1 MAIDNPFSPRFGAVP
16 PVLAG
21 RREVQRDLALVADGD
36 LNSPSCASLLLGT
49 RGMGKTTLLQVLEES
64 FESRGWFTLSVTA
77 RPSGGLL
84 EDLTARAVD
93 LHHRI
98 THGPDPQPRR
108 RLTGMGAF
116 GVNVATELVEPPERP
131 LDLRQTLAHLGQAAQ
146 EQGSGLFV
154 SLDELQDAAVDEIR
168 RFGAVFQHESS
179 RSRLPI
185 VFVGAGLLEMRST
198 LLAGRHST
206 FLHRCEQYEIGL
218 LAADEAR
225 RALSEPLAAA
235 GATIDPE
242 ALAAM
247 LDAAAGHPY
256 MLQLVGYEV
265 WRAAA
270 DPPAGISPAEARA
283 GLTEAHRD
291 MGPRIYGPIWRDLS
305 DTDKRLLV
313 AMLPDAGSSRLG
325 DLARRWGGVPE
336 QIGTYRHRL
345 VLRGVIRPAGR
356 GVLAFSHP
364 EARRYVATAAAE
376 DGWSTTTGG
385 RVLQPS
391 ELEETPTLTRGD
403 SQGSDL

>member
-1 MAIDNPFSPRFGAVP
+1 MVTRNPFSPRFGAVP
-16 PVLAG
+16 PVVAG
-21 RREVQRDLALVADGD
+21 RSEVQRDLTLVADGD

-49 RGMGKTTLLQVLEES
+49 RGMGKTTLLQVLEDG
-64 FESRGWFTLSVTA
+64 FESRGWFALSVTA

-84 EDLTARAVD
+84 EDLVARALD
-93 LHHRI
+93 LSHRI
-98 THGPDPQPRR
+98 AHGPDPRARR

-116 GVNVATELVEPPERP
+116 GLNIATELVEPPDRP
-131 LDLRQTLAHLGQAAQ
+131 LDLRRALASVGAAAQ
-146 EQGSGLFV
+146 QRGAGLFV
-154 SLDELQDAAVDEIR
+154 SVDELQDIAVDEVR

-218 LAADEAR
+218 LPADEAR

-235 GATIDPE
+235 GASIAPE

-247 LDAAAGHPY
+247 LAAAAGHPY

-265 WRAAA
+265 WRVAA
-270 DPPAGISPAEARA
+270 DPVAGISMAEADAGLAEAR
-283 GLTEAHRD
+283 RD

-313 AMLPDAGSSRLG
+313 AMLGDRDRSRLS
-325 DLARRWGGVPE
+325 DLARRWGGVPN
-336 QIGTYRHRL
+336 QIGSYRHRL
-345 VLRGVIRPAGR
+345 ILRGVIRSAGR
-356 GVLAFSHP
+356 GLLAFTHP
-364 EARRYVATAAAE
+364 EARRYAETAAAE
-376 DGWSTTTGG
+376 EGWTIARDGE
-385 RVLQPS
+385 VLHPAES
-391 ELEETPTLTRGD
+391 ERGPE
-403 SQGSDL
+403 